1 MSLNQQIEK
10 HFTLIYWSIF
20 VSSVALLLIY
30 ASNQILT
37 GDQTQMLLKGYLG
50 AYHGTWLSY
59 GNAASVVGNVPGSLS
74 TLLVGL
80 PLLVWDSPW
89 SPMLL
94 LPFIRLMSFFLFDH
108 VIKQCFSPVV
118 RIGFAV
124 LYLLSPWFLFD
135 SIIYNP
141 AYLCFF
147 AALHCWTAF
156 NMREKSSFISSF
168 LHVVA
173 IGLAMQIHYSWPILA
188 VMSAYLY
195 YRGVIKVSW
204 WGLIVGGLAVLASLV
219 PYFMEVLQNS
229 AIQGQDSERYIGWG
243 AVNVYP
249 VLKAALYWLRYSSF
263 LFTNRIIVDA
273 NFHWLTDIEW
283 LRMVVDYIWQAILF
297 TVGGITVVCAWVIN
311 KKAWKVVKPHWRS
324 RQALNLASSEWLMH
338 YAFSAF
344 LGIIISAML
353 SPIIFSY
360 WHLIIAFAFALLPV
374 LYYAE
379 YWQNKKP
386 EKLAK
391 LTTLVAA
398 YFLVVNLVASH
409 DSNKYS
415 YLISYQEQVDAYL
428 EEQGLSIED
437 LIEEN
442 KSN

>member
-1 MSLNQQIEK
+1 MYLNQQIEK

-20 VSSVALLLIY
+20 VSSVGLLLLY

-74 TLLVGL
+74 ALLVGL
-80 PLLVWDSPW
+80 PLLIWDSPW

-94 LPFIRLMSFFLFDH
+94 LPIIRLMSFFLFDH

-118 RIGFAV
+118 RISFAV

-135 SIIYNP
+135 SLIYNP

-147 AALHCWTAF
+147 AGLHCWSAF
-156 NMREKSSFISSF
+156 KMRQSSSFIYGF

-188 VMSAYLY
+188 AMSAYLY
-195 YRGVIKVSW
+195 YRGIIKINW
-204 WGLIVGGLAVLASLV
+204 WGIVAGGLAVLASLV
-219 PYFMEVLQNS
+219 PYLMEVFHNP
-229 AIQGQDSERYIGWG
+229 AIQGQDSDRYIGWG

-273 NFHWLTDIEW
+273 NFLWLTDIEW
-283 LRMVVDYIWQAILF
+283 LRTVVDYIWQAVLF
-297 TVGGITVVCAWVIN
+297 TVGGITVICAWVVN
-311 KKAWKVVKPHWRS
+311 KKAWKVIKPHWRS
-324 RQALNLASSEWLMH
+324 RQALNLTASDWLMH

-344 LGIIISAML
+344 LGIIVSAML

-360 WHLIIAFAFALLPV
+360 WHLIIAFAFALFPV

-379 YWQNKKP
+379 YWQQKRP
-386 EKLAK
+386 ERLAK
-391 LTTLVAA
+391 ITAIVAA

-409 DSNKYS
+409 DSNKYT
-415 YLISYQEQVDAYL
+415 YLIGYQEQVEAYL
-428 EEQGLSIED
+428 EEQGLSLKD
-437 LIEEN
+437 LVEEN
-442 KSN
+442 QHN